1 MESKSFLHC
10 DVLDVH
16 TMSPLHVF
24 RRLGPEF
31 RAFEKT
37 RARPVWT
44 ATLLQCVLGL
54 VSVDSI
60 LKKYFQNSQAK
71 SNYVKSTDVE

>member
-1 MESKSFLHC
+1 
-10 DVLDVH
+10 
-16 TMSPLHVF
+16 MSPLHVF